1 MPTSGAYAFNPS
13 AGQITLYAYNLCGI
27 RNTALVQEHFES
39 ARMAANLVLMDWS
52 NRGVNLWQVELV
64 SVPLT
69 QGVATYSVSPSVVY
83 IMDAYISI
91 TSGGTSTIDRYII
104 PVSRTEYASY
114 SNKAQQ
120 GFPTTYWH
128 DRLLA
133 PTITLWPVPDGNEGP
148 LNYYAMQQVQD
159 ANFTSGQQVDVPPIW
174 LMAFADALA
183 LELSYSWAGDR
194 TDRLAGKA
202 LRSYHAAAATNVEN
216 ADVFISPTMSQYWR

>member
-1 MPTSGAYAFNPS
+1 MTTSGTYNFNPS
-13 AGQITLYAYNLCGI
+13 AGQITLYAFNLCGI

-52 NRGVNLWQVELV
+52 NRGVNLWKVELV
-64 SVPLT
+64 TVPLV
-69 QGVATYSVSPSVVY
+69 QGVPNYSVSPSVVY

-91 TSGGTSTIDRYII
+91 TGGIDRYII

-114 SNKAQQ
+114 SNKSQQ

-133 PTITLWPVPDGNEGP
+133 PTLVLWPVPDGSEGP

-159 ANFTSGQQVDVPPIW
+159 VAFTSGQQMDVPPIW
-174 LMAFADALA
+174 FMAFADALA

-194 TDRLAGKA
+194 TARLEGKA
-202 LRSYHAAAATNVEN
+202 LRSYQAAAATNVEN